1 MKEKIKDANSTIRE
15 AIRNAVEVIIE
26 AVKANGGYINTS
38 PKNASP
44 ALRAAYSDG
53 YSYDPHA
60 ERTEVIHGISL
71 DENGE
76 LTLCTDSMLG
86 NYEFDTG
93 YKFGYLYDMDDK
105 DERELLNALQNE
117 AYYENLEDYFIFNET
132 IQSII
137 SGLDWYVN

>member
-1 MKEKIKDANSTIRE
+1 MKEKI
-15 AIRNAVEVIIE
+15 RNANNAIWDAINNAVKVIIE
-26 AVKANGGYINTS
+26 AVKANGGYIKTS
-38 PKNASP
+38 PVDDSP
-44 ALRAAYSDG
+44 VLRATYVDG

-93 YKFGYLYDMDDK
+93 YKFGYLYDMDGN

-117 AYYENLEDYFIFNET
+117 AYYENLEEYFIFDET

-137 SGLDWYVN
+137 GGLDWYVN